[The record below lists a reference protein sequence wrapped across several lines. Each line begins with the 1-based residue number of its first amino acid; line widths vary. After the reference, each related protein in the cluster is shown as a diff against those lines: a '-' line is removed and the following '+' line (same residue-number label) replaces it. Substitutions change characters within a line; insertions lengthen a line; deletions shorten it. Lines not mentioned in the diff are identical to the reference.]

1 MLVDNKDMRNMKE
14 AHNHPNR
21 VVREIIFLVMGQFSV
36 AAKVKRFV
44 DLASRSNFYGS
55 HSKLA

>member
-1 MLVDNKDMRNMKE
+1 MLLGTMDKRNRKE

-21 VVREIIFLVMGQFSV
+21 VAREIIFIVMGQFSV

>member
-1 MLVDNKDMRNMKE
+1 MRNMKE

>member
-1 MLVDNKDMRNMKE
+1 MDKRNRKE

-21 VVREIIFLVMGQFSV
+21 VAREIIFIVMGQFSV